1 MSLRDQPASE
11 RIFASLVMLAL
22 ATAMGIGLAFV
33 ITRELAPA
41 HPAAISDPSR
51 DSRLLAVL
59 DGVMAV
65 NTNPA
70 EVAIFRTWVK
80 GGATREGFP
89 PVAAVVANNCSRCHD
104 AGGQFPRLASYGDLR
119 SIALEEAPAGVLS
132 FLRSRTLHL
141 YGFPL
146 ILLLSSLL
154 YLRRIARPGRNA
166 LMTASAVAVAL
177 DLVQWLLRQERPLG
191 PWAAWAA
198 ILCLGA
204 VMAAQTG
211 VVLADLWRPKPG
223 MPRN

>member
-22 ATAMGIGLAFV
+22 AAAMGIGLAFV
-33 ITRELAPA
+33 VTRELAPA
-41 HPAAISDPSR
+41 PPAAVSDPSGE
-51 DSRLLAVL
+51 SRLLAVL
-59 DGVMAV
+59 NGAMAV

-70 EVAIFRTWVK
+70 EVDIFRTWVK

-89 PVAAVVANNCSRCHD
+89 PVAAVVATNCSRCHD
-104 AGGQFPRLASYGDLR
+104 AGGQFPRLASYEDLR
-119 SIALEEAPAGVLS
+119 PIALEETPAGVMG
-132 FLRSRTLHL
+132 FLRSRALHL

-154 YLRRIARPGRNA
+154 YLRRIAWSGRNA
-166 LMTASAVAVAL
+166 LMAASAIAVVL

-191 PWAAWAA
+191 PWATWAA

-211 VVLADLWRPKPG
+211 VVLADLWRPKAG
-223 MPRN
+223 TPRD